1 MIGLDSNILIR
12 YLTSDDPA
20 QSPKAVALIEQQ
32 LTMGNPGFISN
43 VALAETVWTLKR
55 FYRFSDGA
63 IALAVERI
71 LRIEALIVQNEPQVF
86 AAMIALKNGLGEF
99 GDALIEALGAKA
111 GCTHTLTFDRGTS
124 RLPGFELL

>member
-12 YLTSDDPA
+12 YLTSDDA
-20 QSPKAVALIEQQ
+20 GQSPKAVALMEQQ
-32 LTMGNPGFISN
+32 LTTGNPGFVSN

-71 LRIEALIVQNEPQVF
+71 LRIEALVVQNEPQVF
-86 AAMIALKNGLGEF
+86 AAMIALKEGPGEF
-99 GDALIEALGAKA
+99 GDALIGALAAKA
-111 GCTHTLTFDRGTS
+111 GCTRTLS
-124 RLPGFELL
+124 RLGSGESLSF